1 MYQEFFTVLKEK
13 FPEMEI
19 SGENYPPHP
28 IMLYLAYATTI
39 IRLLAFAAILLG
51 PQTFGIQNPPSIYQ
65 WTQDNKVFCDTICD
79 STV

>member
-1 MYQEFFTVLKEK
+1 
-13 FPEMEI
+13 MEI

-65 WTQDNKVFCDTICD
+65 WTQDNKVFCDMICD